1 MSLQFSTT
9 LRNARLDAIGT
20 LLSTGGTLK
29 IYTGTPP
36 GVGNGASGTLLSTLT
51 SVTYA
56 SAGSGTKTFTATAD
70 SSAAAS
76 GTPGYARLL
85 TSGAAVHAEFD
96 AAVGSGTLNFNS
108 TISSGGTVTL
118 SSATFTEGNA

>member
-1 MSLQFSTT
+1 MATQFSTT
-9 LRNARLDAIGT
+9 LRNSRLDAIGT

-29 IYTGTPP
+29 IYTGSAP
-36 GVGNGASGTLLSTLT
+36 GVGAGATGTLLSTLT

-56 SAGSGTKTFTATAD
+56 SASSGTKTFTATAD

-85 TSGAAVHAEFD
+85 TSGATVHAEFD